1 MGELRIETMVLGMVG
16 TNCYLAVNQKTKE
29 LLILDPADD
38 GVGIQKRITDLG
50 AAPAAVLLTHGH
62 FDHIGAAQYLR
73 DTYRIPVCAMETER
87 EVLEDPAKN
96 LTAMSG
102 QTLSLKADRFFKD
115 GEEAELAGFSI
126 RVIHTPGHTAG
137 GCCYYFPDEGVLFSG
152 DTLFAESIGRT
163 DFPTGSMGTLVR
175 SIQEKLFG
183 LPDETKVYPGHG
195 EETQI
200 RWEKRYNPF
209 CRS

>member
-1 MGELRIETMVLGMVG
+1 M
-16 TNCYLAVNQKTKE
+16 
-29 LLILDPADD
+29 
-38 GVGIQKRITDLG
+38 
-50 AAPAAVLLTHGH
+50 
-62 FDHIGAAQYLR
+62 
-73 DTYRIPVCAMETER
+73 CAMDAER

-96 LTAMSG
+96 LTGMSG
-102 QTLSLKADRFFKD
+102 KSLSLKADRFFKD
-115 GEEAELAGFSI
+115 GEEIRMAGFSI

-200 RWEKRYNPF
+200 RWEKRYNPLLPF
-209 CRS
+209 IGKQENDHCSAE